1 MRKISRVR
9 KRSTLGYTIPNRI
22 LTLLVHELAE
32 IWSFKS
38 MGRARVLLSVLILPL
53 ALMACGKRDG
63 ERDLDTLD
71 NELVD
76 AGAGAPNSSDPAMT
90 AALHDQIMVDP
101 ALAQH
106 SNANS
111 VRPPAQPYSGGVP
124 PVTIAQSAGAAP
136 GADGTAG
143 TTTSQRAK
151 QAPAPASK
159 TCPNCEAARTSL
171 TLGALAANQS
181 DKRTSAC
188 AGAMRYSAAWAN
200 RVPVDVPLYPGAR
213 IIEAAG
219 VATAPCNL
227 RAVSFA
233 TNAPL
238 KTVIDWYYT
247 RVTNSGFTAEHQSDG
262 AEHTLGGTRQRD
274 GGAYVLFLT
283 SRRDG
288 GTDVDMVANNGR

>member
-1 MRKISRVR
+1 MSR
-9 KRSTLGYTIPNRI
+9 KR
-22 LTLLVHELAE
+22 V
-32 IWSFKS
+32 F
-38 MGRARVLLSVLILPL
+38 LSVLVLPL

-76 AGAGAPNSSDPAMT
+76 AGTGAPNSSDPAMT
-90 AALHDQIMVDP
+90 SALHDQIMVDP
-101 ALAQH
+101 SLAQQ
-106 SNANS
+106 SNANT

-124 PVTIAQSAGAAP
+124 PVTIAQTAGGAA
-136 GADGTAG
+136 GTQGSAV
-143 TTTSQRAK
+143 SQRAK

-159 TCPNCEAARTSL
+159 DCPNCQAARDSL
-171 TLGALAANQS
+171 TLGALAANQT

-188 AGAMRYSAAWAN
+188 AGSMRYSAAWAD
-200 RVPVDVPLYPGAR
+200 RVPGDVPLYPGAR
-213 IIEAAG
+213 VVEAAG
-219 VATAPCNL
+219 ADTASCHL

-233 TNAPL
+233 TNASL

-247 RVTNSGFTAEHQSDG
+247 RVTNAGFSADHQSDG